1 MMTGRMRIKRQLR
14 SARTAALTAEER
26 REALQA
32 AERAAAQQEG
42 RPSPEAGAAL
52 DATPARRADVP

>member
-1 MMTGRMRIKRQLR
+1 MMTRRMRIKRQLR
-14 SARTAALTAEER
+14 SARTAVLTVEER

-32 AERAAAQQEG
+32 AERAAAQQDG
-42 RPSPEAGAAL
+42 RPLPETGAAR